1 MATTIG
7 YIEKYDN
14 SICRIYCLR
23 LKSYRENG
31 RAFHNP

>member
-7 YIEKYDN
+7 YTEKYDN
-14 SICRIYCLR
+14 FTCQIYCLR
-23 LKSYRENG
+23 LKNCKENG